1 MKTIIKNEVNIL
13 IISHYYWP
21 ENFKINELSNY
32 LSKKNKITILT
43 GFPSYPNKQI
53 FQNLKK
59 SDLYKFKNIEIIRVP
74 VLLRGK
80 TRFSIFLNYLSYL
93 ISLSTFGILKL
104 MHRKFDSIL
113 VFGTSPP
120 SVMIPA
126 ILLSK
131 LKNIKVTFW
140 VLDLWPETLMS
151 MNIIKNKFLIKL
163 VRIYVSYIYNLSN
176 LIFAQSK
183 TFIKE
188 IAKYCKN
195 KKKIIYFP
203 TWADHIKKSKINKKK
218 ILFKKN
224 IFYITF
230 AGNIGEAQ
238 DFENILNC
246 ADIIKFNYKIKWL
259 IVGDGSKYIWLKD
272 QIKKRQLSSNFI
284 LTGNLS
290 KDQMPYILNNS
301 DCLLITLKK
310 GGIDKLTVPGKLSN
324 YMMSRRPIL
333 GMINGET
340 SEIIKQS
347 KCGLVCNSGDY
358 KKLSKNIKTIFK
370 YSKIKKNKLGIN
382 AFKYMKKNFDR
393 EKQFRKAEFFLKE
406 LNQNKKSENLILG

>member
-203 TWADHIKKSKINKKK
+203 TWADHIKKSKINKK
-218 ILFKKN
+218 L
-224 IFYITF
+224 
-230 AGNIGEAQ
+230 
-238 DFENILNC
+238 
-246 ADIIKFNYKIKWL
+246 
-259 IVGDGSKYIWLKD
+259 
-272 QIKKRQLSSNFI
+272 
-284 LTGNLS
+284 
-290 KDQMPYILNNS
+290 
-301 DCLLITLKK
+301 
-310 GGIDKLTVPGKLSN
+310 
-324 YMMSRRPIL
+324 
-333 GMINGET
+333 
-340 SEIIKQS
+340 
-347 KCGLVCNSGDY
+347 
-358 KKLSKNIKTIFK
+358 
-370 YSKIKKNKLGIN
+370 
-382 AFKYMKKNFDR
+382 
-393 EKQFRKAEFFLKE
+393 
-406 LNQNKKSENLILG
+406 